1 MIDYKNVFKPNKSI
15 NKATFLT
22 LCITWLIGVTF
33 IWHISA
39 GEVLPKPLAVATA
52 FLNLFTQS
60 DFVHEMIVSM
70 TLAFQSVIL
79 TFVVSMFISYLT
91 VIPFFKPL
99 GEAFTKLRYLS
110 LVGLQFVFMLMAAGG
125 HSLKLWMLVFSMS
138 VFFVT
143 SMLEELRV
151 PRDEMNHARTLG
163 MSEWRIVYEVKLYG
177 RIDKAYE
184 VLRQNFAMA
193 WMMLTMVEVI
203 SRSEGGIGIMLTN
216 QNKHFQLDSVFA
228 IQIAILMVGI
238 AIDYLFGVTRN
249 FFFPY
254 SCLTQDIK

>member
-1 MIDYKNVFKPNKSI
+1 MIDYKSVFKPNKSI
-15 NKATFLT
+15 NKSTFLA
-22 LCITWLIGVTF
+22 LCVVWFIGITSV
-33 IWHISA
+33 WHLSA
-39 GEVLPKPLAVATA
+39 SDVLPTPWAVATA
-52 FLNLFTQS
+52 FIDMFSQT

-70 TLAFQSVIL
+70 TLALQSVVL
-79 TFVVSMFISYLT
+79 TFVVSMVISYLT
-91 VIPFFKPL
+91 VIPFFRPIC
-99 GEAFTKLRYLS
+99 EAYTKARYLS

-143 SMLEELRV
+143 SMLEELKV

-193 WMMLTMVEVI
+193 WMMLTMVEVVA
-203 SRSEGGIGIMLTN
+203 RSEGGIGIMLTN
-216 QNKHFQLDSVFA
+216 QNKHFQLDGVFA
-228 IQIAILMVGI
+228 IQFAILLIGI

-254 SCLTQDIK
+254 AALTQDVK

>member
-1 MIDYKNVFKPNKSI
+1 MINTNIFKPNKSV
-15 NKATFLT
+15 NSATFMA
-22 LCITWLIGVTF
+22 LCITWLVGVCVL
-33 IWHISA
+33 WHLFS
-39 GEVLPKPLAVATA
+39 GEVLPKPWAVFCA
-52 FLNLFTQS
+52 FFNLFKT
-60 DFVHEMIVSM
+60 DFLHEMIVSM
-70 TLAFQSVIL
+70 TLAFESCVI
-79 TFVVSMFISYLT
+79 TFIISMFISYLT
-91 VIPFFKPL
+91 VIPFFKPM

-110 LVGLQFVFMLMAAGG
+110 LVGLQFIFMLVSAGG
-125 HSLKLWMLVFSMS
+125 HSLKIELLVFSMS

-143 SMLEELRV
+143 SMVEELKV

-163 MSEWRIVYEVKLYG
+163 MSEWRIVWEVKFLG

-203 SRSEGGIGIMLTN
+203 SRSEGGVGILLTN
-216 QNKHFQLDSVFA
+216 SNKHFALDTVFA
-228 IQIAILMVGI
+228 IQIAILLVGI

-254 SCLTQDIK
+254 ASMSQDNR